1 VFVNQPVPPA
11 VFRLRRATDR
21 YMAVGFVAAA
31 LFMSVLV
38 VRLAMRADWASV
50 VVYVVPAAL
59 MIYAAVGMTRLLFK
73 HWERRPAPAAAPV
86 PAEDVPEPRSP
97 APSES

>member
-1 VFVNQPVPPA
+1 VNQPVPPA
-11 VFRLRRATDR
+11 VFKLRRATDR

-38 VRLAMRADWASV
+38 VRLALRADWLSV
-50 VVYVVPAAL
+50 AVYIAPALL

-73 HWERRPAPAAAPV
+73 HWERRPV
-86 PAEDVPEPRSP
+86 PLVLPGEDVPAPRSP